1 MISYSIFLCHNP
13 PPPLYPSLARSL
25 SLSCLGK
32 YSSNLFQ
39 CPHWQYHL
47 VILVVNVRWVVQT
60 LLISLDCCYNAMD
73 MDRPFL
79 HRHNSHKL
87 TTVGWERT
95 VANDEPFTIEHG
107 MGISDILF
115 LQFDDGESH
124 IWRERQQS
132 VTANGNNTPAKKN
145 VQMKTFDFLP
155 LSGCGPLLLLL
166 LLMLLFTTAN
176 ESFNYEISIYC
187 LQDKLI
193 V

>member
-1 MISYSIFLCHNP
+1 
-13 PPPLYPSLARSL
+13 
-25 SLSCLGK
+25 
-32 YSSNLFQ
+32 
-39 CPHWQYHL
+39 
-47 VILVVNVRWVVQT
+47 
-60 LLISLDCCYNAMD
+60 MD

-132 VTANGNNTPAKKN
+132 VTANGNNTPAKK
-145 VQMKTFDFLP
+145 KR
-155 LSGCGPLLLLL
+155 
-166 LLMLLFTTAN
+166 AN
-176 ESFNYEISIYC
+176 ENFRFFATEWLWAVVVVVIADVAVYYC
-187 LQDKLI
+187 K
-193 V
+193 